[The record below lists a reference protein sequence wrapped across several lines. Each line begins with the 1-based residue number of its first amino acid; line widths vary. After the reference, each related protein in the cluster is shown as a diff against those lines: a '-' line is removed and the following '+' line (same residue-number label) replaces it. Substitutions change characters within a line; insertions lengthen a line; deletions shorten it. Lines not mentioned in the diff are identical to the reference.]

1 MMSDQNFAK
10 QKLTVP
16 PWLLSGVIT
25 LADMIDMIVEKGDM
39 KREVVEE
46 SIRLFFEVMEE
57 KLKQGYSIN
66 LSFGTFVPSFG
77 EPDPITGEAK
87 LSVEFVPTKET
98 LSLIEKKRLER
109 LNHFSLN

>member
-1 MMSDQNFAK
+1 MSDQNFAK

-66 LSFGTFVPSFG
+66 LSFGTFVPIFG
-77 EPDPITGEAK
+77 ELDPITGEAK

-98 LSLIEKKRLER
+98 LSLIEKKRIER